1 MIPFQGG
8 TNEQV
13 VHRMYNVLRA
23 EGKHKNLR
31 VYWYTA
37 KDQSR
42 PIGATLKKR
51 NCHGD
56 CRLISTCTVFID
68 YCAVVKFMCIDDQ
81 VTIVG
86 NGNQGRSTMFT
97 LHYIMLT
104 G

>member
-13 VHRMYNVLRA
+13 VHKMYKILRR

-42 PIGATLKKR
+42 PIGAMLKKR
-51 NCHGD
+51 NCHGK
-56 CRLISTCTVFID
+56 CILIESHMLSHDIRS
-68 YCAVVKFMCIDDQ
+68 VVKFMSIDDQ
-81 VTIVG
+81 VSILG
-86 NGNQGRSTMFT
+86 NGNHG
-97 LHYIMLT
+97 
-104 G
+104 